1 MAAPGGTSALIAAF
15 AFGIVVNGASA
26 ALFLNVKGHG
36 ATVFR
41 DGLRLALT
49 TFLLSAA
56 LWAQIGFIATTID
69 VTSASACSIT
79 SIVTALFDQ
88 LARFSIEQFM
98 LWGMRTKNNSG
109 TGQLVLQSLLAGRFI
124 AGGVF
129 VGFVRRQEQAVCA
142 PVSSLLPVSVVV
154 VALDAI
160 IIVSLAARA
169 FSVGLVED
177 AKSGVARSKAIVW
190 ILVGFA
196 VWSATSVT
204 LLLGLSTMDLT
215 LRTALPAAGLT
226 LLLILV
232 TGSIDSFS
240 SAPRQ
245 RQSRPPES
253 PRRDLDTRDISTSDS
268 QGYPPMRYEDLKRE
282 QVTMSEA
289 YAQPRE
295 APTAPAGSAS
305 MPQGDGVVIGRHGV
319 PVQGALFPPLR
330 SATEPVSRPRQAVA
344 PQQGKRGLFDIKG
357 GPAAAVAVGGRLAIS
372 KPILASDSE
381 MNPLNKIPTM
391 DLAAAAQQDKERR
404 EMWTRMQR
412 ESTLMA
418 SRPAPQPP
426 SSFGDDG
433 VVPATMLSPMPIGS
447 AKTSSAQ
454 LSPGVEELRRRS
466 PRQSP
471 DPAEAEAE
479 VPKSA
484 RSARASSPLRE
495 ENSELGTLSPPP
507 APKSAF
513 EKPRAPSPPRQ
524 KQPPFPLQRTKSEAP
539 PRVIGAP
546 TEVDR
551 ANMAPSAGQFQ
562 APFYVPIRPSRQ
574 RTAETSEAV
583 PEPQKTPLQ
592 RRPTIGLP
600 GNPRARGMTMT
611 TAPAAPA
618 APDTEIQN
626 HQTIM
631 FINNITYDD
640 PSVVQKI
647 IDGANTGKALDNEVY
662 ELELGQMSSNSVV
675 NRPRPIPRKSEKD
688 RVIFPAEQVPGH
700 RRTKSGGS
708 IGSRKSILQAYP
720 GDPTQLPP
728 LPPPPKSAGGFTF
741 SRPHPNDTKSM
752 TFDEKMNLF
761 YPSGVTNRRRSSV
774 PEIPT
779 VPTVPPSNFFDMSE
793 VGTQANDEAGTRTT
807 KSSFKTGSVLDVDEL
822 AQVPEQGRITRDSVR
837 SGGRE
842 GIDSVWIAGIEREEG
857 RTKRPSVRDAVKR
870 ASSPVLPL
878 GRESLWAESVTLD
891 AKTPT
896 DVGTTAW
903 GSVHSP
909 VAPVNIQRVAQPPKS
924 TYIHAR
930 HHNEAPPVPGVPAVL
945 SMDATAKEDDRE
957 SIHVTLDT
965 SIDSSTDAS
974 TEDSPQT
981 PVGADEDFML
991 SNNVFPMWH
1000 KRVGDDL
1007 LTFSERKEKMRSR
1020 MPPPTPL
1027 LLRAPSTR
1035 NPVVV
1040 KAAEPS
1046 PLESPDHALQLIQ
1059 AQLQRIDQP
1068 NRDSVGSQGTRRLE
1082 LLDNLEKEMD
1092 QWRYTKHDM
1101 LREARDSLSTIRSSP
1116 SIDSRPQSL
1125 IKSPA
1130 PPPVP
1135 PKSGSTDAAKR
1146 ASVIMAERR
1155 AARRELLRSSSNASS
1170 KSGESSLPARSPAS
1184 SVNQVA
1190 SSWQQRLAE
1199 AQTEF
1204 SEHAPELLATR
1215 KQNFFALAQ
1224 MGSPTPPDSDES
1236 DYESGELSPETHAV
1250 LAYTASSTQAAAHK
1264 TLWTPTTQ
1272 VNVASASLLWSPPRR
1287 ASESPVSDFAANLP
1301 VTSSGA
1307 RALPRKADGPLAIQ
1321 SNKLWQQS
1329 RTATKRYSTGL
1340 WQPRRAPAQ
1349 PSPSSAPSQVQQ
1361 RQQAQP
1367 KKQVPARSST
1377 LKPPRRTRRITAL
1390 PDILESPQ
1398 PLPEKRGTLGIFQ
1411 FPWGE
1416 KSDSATV
1423 QQPRHT
1429 MFAMPG
1435 TMTSGGGPAISA
1447 ALEARSRQFEAS
1459 EYSSSFF
1466 DDYDDEDLQDSDDD
1480 IIEEEDSGDDFDE
1493 TTLWEIASLL
1503 KTDNV
1508 PSRNRAVPRT
1518 VDATSSVVD
1527 DYMDDASDLEEA
1539 DEARESIIVGL
1550 DGMLPVPQHMEAA
1563 EDQQADILAQQLAIS
1578 QLWTAAREEKRRSQ
1592 HGLGLPHPD
1601 TDTWRQYDAVSETLR
1616 SQPRQSEMAA
1626 IESGELWQPAGQQQ
1640 QQKKMKNKEVAVL
1653 LWSARNRVT
1662 KTRGDHGHGV
1672 AQPDAATWSLY
1683 DTIRETIRAVPRRS
1697 EPTRLES
1704 DQLWQPAGQQKVAQ
1718 KAQPALAET
1727 ALMWSARPAPKARGD
1742 HGKGIAQPD
1751 AATWSLYDTVKET
1764 IRALPRRS
1772 ELASIESGQLWQPA
1786 GQQKVAQKAQP
1797 ALAETALMWS
1807 ARPAPKAR
1815 GDHGKGIAQPD
1826 AAIWSLYDT
1835 VKETI
1840 RALPRRSELASIE
1853 SGQLW
1858 QPAGQQKAAKATQ
1871 PTAAKVALMW
1881 SARPVP
1887 KARGDHGKGVAQPDE
1902 ETWNRYDTV
1911 KETIRALPRQSEL
1924 VPVESNQLW
1933 QPLVQRPKTQK
1944 TKSAKITMM
1953 WSARPATK
1961 ARGDHSK
1968 GVAYPDAATWSLY
1981 DTVKQTARAL
1991 PRQSEL
1997 ASVESDQLWQSR
2009 PANAHQNRNWI
2020 ESAKHVQTAAQPVS
2034 MWSVRLATKAKGE
2047 HSVGIAYPDA
2057 TTWSLYDTVKQTAR
2071 ALPRKSDPA
2080 SVESDQLWQSRLANA
2095 HQERNWI
2102 EGAKQT
2108 KMAAQHV
2115 PMWTAATVVAKVK
2128 GEHGKGLA
2136 QPDAATWAMYDV
2148 VRETARSQPRKSE
2161 LMPVESNQLWQSRPV
2176 NARQQNWIAGAKQVK
2191 MAAQPVS
2198 MWTVAAVTP
2207 VVRGEHG
2214 KGVAQPD
2221 AATWSLYNTVQE
2233 TARSQPRQS
2242 DEPLVIESSRFWQPS
2257 SQAKKQTPVW
2267 ILAGSRGQVKP
2278 AAASMAVQ
2286 KEKTV
2291 PLWSTSAAF
2300 SRSKGDHGKGVA
2312 HPDAATWALYDT
2324 VRETARS
2331 KPRQSEEPLPIQSDR
2346 LWQPAGLTQPA
2357 TALMWTA
2364 SVKTSKA
2371 HSKGLPQP
2379 DEATWRRYDVIKETA
2394 RAKARPAEPATI
2406 ESTHMWIPTPP
2417 QSPKEVVD
2425 WSMAGTMAKT
2435 PASPASL
2442 PSPVS
2447 ILSVDANEQATTG
2460 LWIAAAPVVAPM
2472 ATTGLFQLQPK
2483 ISDTRS
2489 TSESPAAISMV
2500 RKARSPELKALDKLT
2515 STDLWVAAAPTKVE
2529 RNWMSMPQAFAS
2541 TKTSSLPKAA
2551 HTPVMRATPADW
2563 SLAVQQAVNA
2573 SYPPEWMPRWAAS
2586 AAEWDAALEQ
2596 AVTASAYPAVVE
2608 SKKVASRPSATP
2620 ADWALAAQQAA
2631 LSSYPPEW
2639 MPRWAA
2645 SADEWVA
2652 AVAAAV
2658 DASYPTIE
2666 ASEPKPVVES
2676 APARTMITPEP
2687 SISSGISGAHE
2698 AFSFVQETYEPQP
2711 QLIQEYAMPQA
2722 TNGYEQYQAYGVA
2735 DQSMYQQ
2742 QFQGYGTPYQNLS
2755 YAMPQQQAA
2764 YGFSGYAVTEANEV
2778 NYGFNYGFDQNM
2790 AAAVVE
2796 EPAAPQQP
2804 QEQDA
2809 FIMAQ
2814 IEALEQERLFTE
2826 QMLSRPQG
2834 MGEAV
2839 METPDQA
2846 PQSMAPMPLG
2856 FLQPMPLQH
2865 EEPQAEAVA
2874 RPLSAVAPAIPIAP
2888 VTPETDDSS
2897 APKGNRVTLLY

>member
-1 MAAPGGTSALIAAF
+1 MVAPGGTSALIAAF

-36 ATVFR
+36 STIFR
-41 DGLRLALT
+41 DGLGLALT
-49 TFLLSAA
+49 IFLISAA

-69 VTSASACSIT
+69 VTSALACSIT
-79 SIVTALFDQ
+79 SIVTAFFDQ

-109 TGQLVLQSLLAGRFI
+109 TSQLVLQSLLAGRFI

-142 PVSSLLPVSVVV
+142 PVSSLVPVSVTV

-196 VWSATSVT
+196 IWSATSVT
-204 LLLGLSTMDLT
+204 LLLGMPTMDLT

-240 SAPRQ
+240 STPRQ
-245 RQSRPPES
+245 RQSRRPES
-253 PRRDLDTRDISTSDS
+253 PRRDLGTRDLSTSDS
-268 QGYPPMRYEDLKRE
+268 QRYPPMRYEDLKRE

-289 YAQPRE
+289 FAQPRE
-295 APTAPAGSAS
+295 APAPAESAS

-330 SATEPVSRPRQAVA
+330 SATEPTLPHQAVA
-344 PQQGKRGLFDIKG
+344 PQQGKRCLFDIKG
-357 GPAAAVAVGGRLAIS
+357 GPAAAVTVGGRLAIS
-372 KPILASDSE
+372 NPILASDSE
-381 MNPLNKIPTM
+381 TNPLNKIPTM
-391 DLAAAAQQDKERR
+391 DLSAAARQDKERR
-404 EMWTRMQR
+404 EMWARMQR
-412 ESTLMA
+412 KSMLVA

-426 SSFGDDG
+426 SSFGDG
-433 VVPATMLSPMPIGS
+433 GAVPVTMLSPMPIGS

-454 LSPGVEELRRRS
+454 LSPGGEELRRRS

-471 DPAEAEAE
+471 DPVEAEAE
-479 VPKSA
+479 GPKSA
-484 RSARASSPLRE
+484 RSARASSPLRQ
-495 ENSELGTLSPPP
+495 ENSELGALSPPP
-507 APKSAF
+507 APKSATD
-513 EKPRAPSPPRQ
+513 KPRAPSPPRQ
-524 KQPPFPLQRTKSEAP
+524 KQAPFPLQRKKSEAP
-539 PRVIGAP
+539 PKVIGAP
-546 TEVDR
+546 TEEDR
-551 ANMAPSAGQFQ
+551 ATMAPSAGQFQ

-574 RTAETSEAV
+574 RAAETSEAV
-583 PEPQKTPLQ
+583 PEPQGTPLQ

-600 GNPRARGMTMT
+600 GNPRARAMTT

-618 APDTEIQN
+618 VPAAPDAEIRTN
-626 HQTIM
+626 QTIM
-631 FINNITYDD
+631 FINDITYDD

-647 IDGANTGKALDNEVY
+647 IDGANTGKAFDNEAQ

-675 NRPRPIPRKSEKD
+675 NRPRPIPRKSGGG
-688 RVIFPAEQVPGH
+688 RVIFPADQSPRH

-708 IGSRKSILQAYP
+708 IGSRKSILQGYP

-728 LPPPPKSAGGFTF
+728 LPPPPKSAGGLTF

-752 TFDEKMNLF
+752 TFNEKMNMF
-761 YPSGVTNRRRSSV
+761 YPSGLTNRRRSSV

-793 VGTQANDEAGTRTT
+793 VETQAHEEAGSRTT
-807 KSSFKTGSVLDVDEL
+807 KSSFKTESVLDVDEL
-822 AQVPEQGRITRDSVR
+822 TQGLGQGRITRDSAR
-837 SGGRE
+837 SGGRGE
-842 GIDSVWIAGIEREEG
+842 IDSVWIAGISGDESRN
-857 RTKRPSVRDAVKR
+857 KRPSVRDAAKR
-870 ASSPVLPL
+870 ASSPVLPPA
-878 GRESLWAESVTLD
+878 RESLWAESVTMD

-909 VAPVNIQRVAQPPKS
+909 VAPVNIQRMAQPPKS
-924 TYIHAR
+924 TYIRAKHQD
-930 HHNEAPPVPGVPAVL
+930 VPAVL
-945 SMDATAKEDDRE
+945 SMDAIVREDDRE
-957 SIHVTLDT
+957 PIHMTLDT

-991 SNNVFPMWH
+991 SSNVFPMWH

-1059 AQLQRIDQP
+1059 AQLQRIDQS

-1092 QWRYTKHDM
+1092 QWRYTKHDL

-1116 SIDSRPQSL
+1116 SIDSRPPSL
-1125 IKSPA
+1125 MKSPA
-1130 PPPVP
+1130 PPPAP
-1135 PKSGSTDAAKR
+1135 PKSGSMDAAKH

-1155 AARRELLRSSSNASS
+1155 AARRELLRSASNVPS
-1170 KSGESSLPARSPAS
+1170 KSGESSVPARSPANPAKS
-1184 SVNQVA
+1184 VA

-1204 SEHAPELLATR
+1204 AEHAPELLATR
-1215 KQNFFALAQ
+1215 KENFLALTQ

-1250 LAYTASSTQAAAHK
+1250 LAYTASSTQAAAHR
-1264 TLWTPTTQ
+1264 TLWAPATQ
-1272 VNVASASLLWSPPRR
+1272 ANVASTSLLWSPPRR
-1287 ASESPVSDFAANLP
+1287 ANDSPVSAFALNLL

-1340 WQPRRAPAQ
+1340 WQSCYAPAQ
-1349 PSPSSAPSQVQQ
+1349 PSSSLAPSQVQQ
-1361 RQQAQP
+1361 HQQAQP

-1377 LKPPRRTRRITAL
+1377 LKPPRRTRRITVL
-1390 PDILESPQ
+1390 PDILENPQ
-1398 PLPEKRGTLGIFQ
+1398 PLPDRRGTLGIFQ

-1423 QQPRHT
+1423 QQPRQT

-1447 ALEARSRQFEAS
+1447 ALEARSRQFEAA

-1503 KTDNV
+1503 KTDNI
-1508 PSRNRAVPRT
+1508 PSKNRAVPRT

-1550 DGMLPVPQHMEAA
+1550 EGMLPVTQQMEAT

-1601 TDTWRQYDAVSETLR
+1601 TDTWRQYDTVSDTLR
-1616 SQPRQSEMAA
+1616 SQPRQSDMAP
-1626 IESGELWQPAGQQQ
+1626 IESDELWQPTGQQQ
-1640 QQKKMKNKEVAVL
+1640 QQKKMKDKEVAVL

-1662 KTRGDHGHGV
+1662 KTRGEHGHGV

-1683 DTIRETIRAVPRRS
+1683 DTIRETIRALPRKS
-1697 EPTRLES
+1697 ELTRIES
-1704 DQLWQPAGQQKVAQ
+1704 DKLWQPAGQQKEAQ
-1718 KAQPALAET
+1718 KALPTLAET
-1727 ALMWSARPAPKARGD
+1727 AFMWSARPAPKARGD

-1751 AATWSLYDTVKET
+1751 ATTWSLYDNVKET

-1772 ELASIESGQLWQPA
+1772 ELSSIESGELWQPV
-1786 GQQKVAQKAQP
+1786 GRQKVAKPAQP
-1797 ALAETALMWS
+1797 
-1807 ARPAPKAR
+1807 
-1815 GDHGKGIAQPD
+1815 G
-1826 AAIWSLYDT
+1826 
-1835 VKETI
+1835 
-1840 RALPRRSELASIE
+1840 
-1853 SGQLW
+1853 
-1858 QPAGQQKAAKATQ
+1858 AAKAAQ
-1871 PTAAKVALMW
+1871 MW
-1881 SARPVP
+1881 SVRPAP

-1924 VPVESNQLW
+1924 VPVESDELW
-1933 QPLVQRPKTQK
+1933 QPLAKRVKTQQ

-1981 DTVKQTARAL
+1981 DTVKETARAL

-1997 ASVESDQLWQSR
+1997 LPVESNELWQSR
-2009 PANAHQNRNWI
+2009 PANAHQNWNWI
-2020 ESAKHVQTAAQPVS
+2020 QSAKHVQTAAQPVA
-2034 MWSVRLATKAKGE
+2034 MWSVRLATTAKGE
-2047 HSVGIAYPDA
+2047 HSVGVAYPDA
-2057 TTWSLYDTVKQTAR
+2057 ITWSLYDTVKQTAR
-2071 ALPRKSDPA
+2071 ALPRQSELLP
-2080 SVESDQLWQSRLANA
+2080 VESNQLWQSRLTNA
-2095 HQERNWI
+2095 RQERNWI
-2102 EGAKQT
+2102 EDAEQT
-2108 KMAAQHV
+2108 KMAVQHV
-2115 PMWTAATVVAKVK
+2115 PMWTAATAVAKVR

-2136 QPDAATWAMYDV
+2136 QPDAVTWAMYDV
-2148 VRETARSQPRKSE
+2148 VRQTARSQPRQSE

-2176 NARQQNWIAGAKQVK
+2176 NAHQQNWIAGVKQVK
-2191 MAAQPVS
+2191 IAAQPVS
-2198 MWTVAAVTP
+2198 MWTAATATP
-2207 VVRGEHG
+2207 VIRGEHG
-2214 KGVAQPD
+2214 KGVAQLD
-2221 AATWSLYNTVQE
+2221 AATWSLYNTVFE

-2257 SQAKKQTPVW
+2257 SQAKETPVW
-2267 ILAGSRGQVKP
+2267 TLAGSRDQAKP
-2278 AAASMAVQ
+2278 AAASMVVQ
-2286 KEKTV
+2286 EEKTV
-2291 PLWSTSAAF
+2291 PLWSASAAF

-2331 KPRQSEEPLPIQSDR
+2331 KPRQSEEPLPIQTDR
-2346 LWQPAGLTQPA
+2346 LWQPASLIQTA

-2364 SVKTSKA
+2364 SAKA
-2371 HSKGLPQP
+2371 AKSHSKGLPQP
-2379 DEATWRRYDVIKETA
+2379 DEATWRQYDVVKETA

-2406 ESTHMWIPTPP
+2406 ESTRMWTSTPP
-2417 QSPKEVVD
+2417 ESPKEAVD

-2435 PASPASL
+2435 PASPVSL

-2447 ILSVDANEQATTG
+2447 ISSVDTNEQAKTS
-2460 LWIAAAPVVAPM
+2460 LWIAATPVVAPV

-2483 ISDTRS
+2483 VSDTRS

-2515 STDLWVAAAPTKVE
+2515 STDLWVAATSTKVE
-2529 RNWMSMPQAFAS
+2529 RNWMSIPQTS
-2541 TKTSSLPKAA
+2541 TPKGSSSPKA
-2551 HTPVMRATPADW
+2551 TRVPVMKATAADW
-2563 SLAVQQAVNA
+2563 SLAVQQAANASYPPEWTPRWAASGSEWAAALEQAVAASCFPPMAERQQAAAPRRSATAADWALTLSQAVSA
-2573 SYPPEWMPRWAAS
+2573 SYPPEWMPRWTAS
-2586 AAEWDAALEQ
+2586 AAEWNAALEQ
-2596 AVTASAYPAVVE
+2596 AVTASAYPTVVE
-2608 SKKVASRPSATP
+2608 SQKVASRPSATP
-2620 ADWALAAQQAA
+2620 ADWALAAQQAT

-2645 SADEWVA
+2645 SAAEWNA
-2652 AVAAAV
+2652 AVTAAEAASFPAV
-2658 DASYPTIE
+2658 ET
-2666 ASEPKPVVES
+2666 SEPEPVVES
-2676 APARTMITPEP
+2676 ASMRAMITPEP
-2687 SISSGISGAHE
+2687 SVSSEISGAHE

-2711 QLIQEYAMPQA
+2711 IQEYAMPQT
-2722 TNGYEQYQAYGVA
+2722 TNSYEQYQSYAVA

-2742 QFQGYGTPYQNLS
+2742 QFQGYGTPYQNLG
-2755 YAMPQQQAA
+2755 YAIPQQQAS
-2764 YGFSGYAVTEANEV
+2764 YGFSGYAVPATNAI
-2778 NYGFNYGFDQNM
+2778 NYDYNHGFDQNM
-2790 AAAVVE
+2790 AAALIE

-2839 METPDQA
+2839 VETPDQA
-2846 PQSMAPMPLG
+2846 PQSMAPVPLG
-2856 FLQPMPLQH
+2856 FLQPMPLQQ
-2865 EEPQAEAVA
+2865 EEPQAQ
-2874 RPLSAVAPAIPIAP
+2874 AVAPTAP
-2888 VTPETDDSS
+2888 VTPETDDSP
-2897 APKGNRVTLLY
+2897 APRGNRVTLLY